1 MQYSSSNWKHRL
13 RSGFYNFISPEA
25 YITIM
30 PVYYKIFNPKR
41 RSCTYSFSVED
52 NGYILLSDEKTRFRF
67 VGYRRLHRYV
77 YPDGLERVK
86 TKLKEKYCIPECKIE
101 QGDIVVEIGAN
112 VGEFTLMASEKAKKI
127 FSFDPDPD
135 CFYCLNENTRN
146 LPNVE
151 VIKAG
156 ASNETCTRAFYL
168 SSEDADSS
176 LIVPKTFSGKIE
188 IDTIRLDTW
197 MQTRGITKIDFL
209 KLEAEGAEIEVLE
222 GLGGKIDSVS
232 KISVDGGPE
241 RFGKPTFNEVNL
253 FLKEKGFTTL
263 IRGDHVFAWR

>member
-1 MQYSSSNWKHRL
+1 ML
-13 RSGFYNFISPEA
+13 
-25 YITIM
+25 
-30 PVYYKIFNPKR
+30 FNPKR

-52 NGYILLSDEKTRFRF
+52 NGHILLSDEKTRFRF

-86 TKLKEKYCIPECKIE
+86 IKLKEKYCIPECDIE
-101 QGDIVVEIGAN
+101 PDDIVVEIGAN
-112 VGEFTLMASEKAKKI
+112 VGEFTLMASGKAKI
-127 FSFDPDPD
+127 VFSFDPDPD
-135 CFYCLNENTRN
+135 CYYCLNENTRN

-156 ASNETCTRAFYL
+156 ASNETGTKVFYL

-176 LIVPKTFSGKIE
+176 LIAPKTFSGKIV
-188 IDTIRLDTW
+188 IDTVRLDIW
-197 MQTRGITKIDFL
+197 MQTIGIEKIDFL

-222 GLGGKIDSVS
+222 GLGDKIDRVR

-241 RFGKPTFNEVNL
+241 RFGESTFNEVNL
-253 FLKEKGFTTL
+253 FLKERGFSTL
-263 IRGDHVFAWR
+263 VRGDHVYAWR